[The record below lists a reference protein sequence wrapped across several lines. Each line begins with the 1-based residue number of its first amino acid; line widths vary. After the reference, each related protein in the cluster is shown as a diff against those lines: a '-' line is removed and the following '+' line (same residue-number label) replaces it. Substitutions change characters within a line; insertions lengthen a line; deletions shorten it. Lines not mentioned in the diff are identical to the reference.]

1 MSEERIGLYPGSFDP
16 ITLGHEDIIRRASS
30 IFDRLIVAVLINN
43 AKNPLF
49 SVDERV
55 RMIQCVVG
63 DIPNVEVRSFSGLSV
78 EFAKSV
84 GARVL
89 VRGLR
94 AVSDFEY
101 ELQMAQTNNIMC
113 PKIDTIFLTTNIR
126 YAYLS
131 SSIVKEVA
139 SYGGKIEDFLP
150 EQIIPLVKE
159 KYSKEKS

>member
-30 IFDRLIVAVLINN
+30 IFDRLIVAVLNNN

-139 SYGGKIEDFLP
+139 SYGGKIVDFLP

>member
-1 MSEERIGLYPGSFDP
+1 
-16 ITLGHEDIIRRASS
+16 
-30 IFDRLIVAVLINN
+30 
-43 AKNPLF
+43 
-49 SVDERV
+49 
-55 RMIQCVVG
+55 MIQCVVG
-63 DIPNVEVRSFSGLSV
+63 DIPNVEVRSFLGLSV